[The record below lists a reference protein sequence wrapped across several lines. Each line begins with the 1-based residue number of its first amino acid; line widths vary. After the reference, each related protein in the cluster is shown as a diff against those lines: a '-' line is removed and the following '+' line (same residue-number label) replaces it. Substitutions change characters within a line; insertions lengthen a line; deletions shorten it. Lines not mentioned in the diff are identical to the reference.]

1 MSFEK
6 KYEVGSTRLDN
17 TYKDF
22 VHELPLLSFGD
33 ARNTFGLSL
42 IFQSKLTSNPFNIA
56 NGYKLNLQKRI
67 IFSGSYPQS
76 YEDGYGNVIKLNRFG
91 SKYAFDDGSQ
101 RFIRSINGQYI
112 LENPDYSTE
121 VFNASGNIL
130 SVKDKYGNNIL
141 NYTYS
146 SGKLTLVVYK
156 NSKTINIVY
165 SNNVIQYIRYTHSG
179 STFKIDFTYSGN
191 QVIVNHYSGVKYLL
205 NCYLEYSNDPVY
217 ESVSKILEVR
227 SGNVNEDLSSTY
239 FYRTEITNGEGTINI
254 RRFLGDKEL
263 DGEMF
268 QIISC
273 DTEGNVKMLNVI
285 DCNGVSTMVQFTD
298 GKPAYSYEYILFNE
312 PEYSYYPGR
321 VTYYNDE
328 QVSGYQDYNNGIQM
342 INCNSQ
348 NVVEP
353 KSYYLMDN
361 FSGLMTVSG
370 WLKPIGDIH
379 ECNILISDDF
389 DNEIASH
396 LVTGL
401 RQDFWTYF
409 SVSFY
414 TECGED
420 GYTVIHVHTSENNN
434 VIDTFDFRLS
444 GQRIATTELDEY
456 KDNLVKSAGVLIYTD
471 ANGVD
476 LAIPVKDKKAIKHPM
491 LFANTAEFINGSS
504 LINLE
509 NYPITA
515 KDIMRYKINQMVG
528 RNKGEIY
535 YKNGR
540 GILTLQNEFYARYT
554 DSSNVTRTIPV
565 TTLSVGKMYSSQND
579 SYVTKTNF
587 YNEDGITKL
596 KTESF
601 KNSRKINSEVYDSK
615 LDIIESVVEG
625 VTTTYTRDANNGLV
639 YMQTVTD
646 SNSENEIVSS
656 AVYDDDDFLVSTTDE
671 FGVVTTYTTDATWG
685 VVTKSVVTNGST
697 ITDDFDDDF
706 TTQVSRTFGNDANKK
721 HEFSYLNGF
730 LSTMKNDTLTYTM
743 GYNGDTLSSVAKNNQ
758 SLAEFTIEEALLGEK
773 ETVNEYYPSSANPM
787 FTVSRKYDIY
797 DRIVEIDDLIK
808 NTYDIGA
815 FFIDGTYTTVG
826 IDNGSAKLAVR
837 EDLITG
843 IQTKFAYQN
852 NRLERVGEFNFQG
865 TTVNEETFTYDESG
879 KLVEDKFT
887 YDSGTNSVQ
896 HNITYVSEGGS
907 NNSEGMIS
915 SYSYKV
921 NGTQK
926 AKTENT
932 YDAYK
937 RVTNKKYTVG
947 GRVFNRGV
955 EYDKTRVNKV
965 IDSVAGTTLYEYD
978 SMGRICQEKD
988 VNNTIIRNYTYD
1000 DYGQLIREDNKTLD
1014 KTFVYEYNNIGNI
1027 VNVKTYDYTTGL
1039 LGDVISQQN
1048 FGYDTTNTDRLTN
1061 FAGTT
1066 VSYNSMGCPTT
1077 YNGHTVSWTRGK
1089 ISKLS
1094 KGLKLSGI
1102 DNYYYSYNALGQRTD
1117 RSYTYTLPTLGASS
1131 VAMGTLIGYSQAF
1144 DYDQSG
1150 RLISESK
1157 SYQYY
1162 GESGSSDKIV
1172 YLYDAN
1178 SIIGMIYTLDGATN
1192 VYYFQRNL
1200 LGDVVSIYGTGGNK
1214 VGEYAYDAWGNCTI
1228 TLDTNGIASR
1238 NPIRYRGYYYDQDM
1252 KLYYLNAR
1260 YYCPE
1265 WRRFISPDST
1275 EYIDPE
1281 NPNGLNLYVYCNND
1295 PVNYVDPSGNA
1306 ALTIGALLLIGFVSG
1321 AVIGAASS
1329 VAGQYI
1335 ANGFSWDNFSVGQLV
1350 LDTVLGGVSGLLS
1363 MSTLGLGAM
1372 VAANAGIGFVGAVGG
1387 HLINGSDF
1395 SKLSTW
1401 LDIGLSTGLGALVG
1415 RIGKAGA
1422 LNAGYLNGAKKTA
1435 GFIRAAGLYDDV
1447 LTKAANGFY
1456 RTSGIAAN
1464 ALRLSHYNLVAQWNK
1479 MIVTQAGNA
1488 LAKALGYGGIA
1499 LLIGTAG
1506 KGLLYDIYND
1516 YF

>member
-1 MSFEK
+1 MKK

-535 YKNGR
+535 YNNGR

-554 DSSNVTRTIPV
+554 DSSNVTRTNPFC
-565 TTLSVGKMYSSQND
+565 G
-579 SYVTKTNF
+579 
-587 YNEDGITKL
+587 ED
-596 KTESF
+596 
-601 KNSRKINSEVYDSK
+601 
-615 LDIIESVVEG
+615 
-625 VTTTYTRDANNGLV
+625 
-639 YMQTVTD
+639 
-646 SNSENEIVSS
+646 
-656 AVYDDDDFLVSTTDE
+656 
-671 FGVVTTYTTDATWG
+671 
-685 VVTKSVVTNGST
+685 
-697 ITDDFDDDF
+697 
-706 TTQVSRTFGNDANKK
+706 
-721 HEFSYLNGF
+721 
-730 LSTMKNDTLTYTM
+730 
-743 GYNGDTLSSVAKNNQ
+743 
-758 SLAEFTIEEALLGEK
+758 
-773 ETVNEYYPSSANPM
+773 
-787 FTVSRKYDIY
+787 
-797 DRIVEIDDLIK
+797 
-808 NTYDIGA
+808 
-815 FFIDGTYTTVG
+815 
-826 IDNGSAKLAVR
+826 
-837 EDLITG
+837 
-843 IQTKFAYQN
+843 
-852 NRLERVGEFNFQG
+852 
-865 TTVNEETFTYDESG
+865 
-879 KLVEDKFT
+879 
-887 YDSGTNSVQ
+887 
-896 HNITYVSEGGS
+896 
-907 NNSEGMIS
+907 
-915 SYSYKV
+915 
-921 NGTQK
+921 
-926 AKTENT
+926 
-932 YDAYK
+932 
-937 RVTNKKYTVG
+937 
-947 GRVFNRGV
+947 VF
-955 EYDKTRVNKV
+955 
-965 IDSVAGTTLYEYD
+965 
-978 SMGRICQEKD
+978 
-988 VNNTIIRNYTYD
+988 
-1000 DYGQLIREDNKTLD
+1000 
-1014 KTFVYEYNNIGNI
+1014 
-1027 VNVKTYDYTTGL
+1027 
-1039 LGDVISQQN
+1039 
-1048 FGYDTTNTDRLTN
+1048 
-1061 FAGTT
+1061 
-1066 VSYNSMGCPTT
+1066 
-1077 YNGHTVSWTRGK
+1077 
-1089 ISKLS
+1089 ISK
-1094 KGLKLSGI
+1094 
-1102 DNYYYSYNALGQRTD
+1102 
-1117 RSYTYTLPTLGASS
+1117 
-1131 VAMGTLIGYSQAF
+1131 
-1144 DYDQSG
+1144 
-1150 RLISESK
+1150 
-1157 SYQYY
+1157 
-1162 GESGSSDKIV
+1162 
-1172 YLYDAN
+1172 
-1178 SIIGMIYTLDGATN
+1178 
-1192 VYYFQRNL
+1192 
-1200 LGDVVSIYGTGGNK
+1200 
-1214 VGEYAYDAWGNCTI
+1214 
-1228 TLDTNGIASR
+1228 
-1238 NPIRYRGYYYDQDM
+1238 
-1252 KLYYLNAR
+1252 
-1260 YYCPE
+1260 
-1265 WRRFISPDST
+1265 
-1275 EYIDPE
+1275 
-1281 NPNGLNLYVYCNND
+1281 
-1295 PVNYVDPSGNA
+1295 
-1306 ALTIGALLLIGFVSG
+1306 
-1321 AVIGAASS
+1321 
-1329 VAGQYI
+1329 
-1335 ANGFSWDNFSVGQLV
+1335 
-1350 LDTVLGGVSGLLS
+1350 
-1363 MSTLGLGAM
+1363 
-1372 VAANAGIGFVGAVGG
+1372 
-1387 HLINGSDF
+1387 
-1395 SKLSTW
+1395 
-1401 LDIGLSTGLGALVG
+1401 
-1415 RIGKAGA
+1415 
-1422 LNAGYLNGAKKTA
+1422 
-1435 GFIRAAGLYDDV
+1435 
-1447 LTKAANGFY
+1447 
-1456 RTSGIAAN
+1456 
-1464 ALRLSHYNLVAQWNK
+1464 
-1479 MIVTQAGNA
+1479 
-1488 LAKALGYGGIA
+1488 
-1499 LLIGTAG
+1499 
-1506 KGLLYDIYND
+1506 
-1516 YF
+1516 